1 MDIIW
6 KAIGGTLVA
15 VVLGLVLGKRNP
27 DISAVLSL
35 CVCCMLLA
43 SAMYFLKPVV
53 ALIAQLG
60 TLSGVKTDILE
71 ILTKAV
77 ALSLVSQIASM
88 LCTDAGN
95 SALGKGI
102 EIAAVCAILWT
113 AIPLF
118 SGMIQLVNDIISNI

>member
-6 KAIGGTLVA
+6 KAIGGTLIA
-15 VVLGLVLGKRNP
+15 VVLGLVLGKRSP
-27 DISAVLSL
+27 DISVVLSL
-35 CVCCMLLA
+35 CVCCMLLL

-53 ALIAQLG
+53 TLIEQLG
-60 TLSGVKTDILE
+60 TLSGVNSDIME

-77 ALSLVSQIASM
+77 ALSLVSQIAAM
-88 LCTDAGN
+88 LCADAGN

-118 SGMIQLVNDIISNI
+118 SGLIQLVKDIITKL